1 VVTDGFTGNVIVK
14 LSEGV
19 AQMLKQIIETEIR
32 ARPLTMVGGLLV
44 KSALKA
50 VGKKLD
56 YREFGGAALLGVD
69 GVVVIGHGRSDA
81 YAVRNAIRVA
91 RQAVLTDMVNAIKQG
106 LAAQSV
112 LPIEALTSSATS
124 EGEPED

>member
-1 VVTDGFTGNVIVK
+1 
-14 LSEGV
+14 
-19 AQMLKQIIETEIR
+19 M
-32 ARPLTMVGGLLV
+32 V

-50 VGKKLD
+50 VGQKLD

-106 LAAQSV
+106 LEAQSV
-112 LPIEALTSSATS
+112 LPVESLTSSAAPA
-124 EGEPED
+124 GQLED